1 MILEQLP
8 PDVALMVRMD
18 HIKGMVTMMQGYIKE
33 HPQHTEYYE
42 SVITHLEAMAEG
54 YDKNL
59 QELYAMGEAQCNTL
73 N

>member
-8 PDVALMVRMD
+8 PDIALMLRME
-18 HIKGMVTMMQGYIKE
+18 HIQEMVVMMQGYIKA

-42 SVITHLEAMAEG
+42 SVITHLNAMSEG

-59 QELYAMGEAQCNTL
+59 QQLYAMGEAQCNTL

>member
-1 MILEQLP
+1 MI
-8 PDVALMVRMD
+8 RMD
-18 HIKGMVTMMQGYIKE
+18 HIAEMIQMMKGYIQAKPE
-33 HPQHTEYYE
+33 HTEYYE

-59 QELYAMGEAQCNTL
+59 QELHAMGEAQCSTL